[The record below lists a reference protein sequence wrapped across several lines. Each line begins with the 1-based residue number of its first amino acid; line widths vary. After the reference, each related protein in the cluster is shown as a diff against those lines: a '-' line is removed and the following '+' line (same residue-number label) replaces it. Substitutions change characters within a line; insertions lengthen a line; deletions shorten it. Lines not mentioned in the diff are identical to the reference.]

1 MNRRFLAVAAMAAA
15 VVFAPHTA
23 GAQVPFTVS
32 GSYVNLTGVGAGGF
46 IGAATSGSNAF
57 TIFCTDKN
65 NFISLPSTYT
75 AFLTPLW
82 GTIDLSNTRLGI
94 MTPFALDIYTANAS
108 LASLITANNLVGQ
121 TAQNQLWLNA
131 ELPGRNAAPAFGDP
145 TFNAVGWYVVT
156 DRLATGND
164 SFGVQELLA
173 YDASVVPEPS
183 TYALMATGLFGLV
196 GVARRRRATQ
206 A

>member
-15 VVFAPHTA
+15 VVFAPHAA
-23 GAQVPFTVS
+23 GAQVPFSVS
-32 GSYVNLTGVGAGGF
+32 NSYVNLTGIGAGGF
-46 IGAATSGSNAF
+46 IGTATSGSSAF

-65 NFISLPSTYT
+65 NTINLGTTYNL
-75 AFLTPLW
+75 FLTPLW
-82 GTIDLSNTRLGI
+82 GTIDLSKTRLGV
-94 MTPFALDIYTANAS
+94 MTPFALDIYKANAG
-108 LASLITANNLVGQ
+108 LASLITANDLAGQ
-121 TAQNQLWLNA
+121 TAQFELWQNA
-131 ELPGRNAAPAFGDP
+131 ELPGRNVAPGFGDANFDA
-145 TFNAVGWYVVT
+145 TGWYVVT
-156 DRLATGND
+156 QQVAIGND
-164 SFGVQELLA
+164 ANGVQELLA